1 MFNDIITLVEEKKAP
16 DEYGDLVVTKTERDV
31 FCEVQSIGMKEF
43 YQAHA
48 SGLQP
53 EIKFLIADYY
63 DYNNEQIVIYEGR
76 RYHVLR
82 TYRVEHELEI
92 VCYTEVNS

>member
-1 MFNDIITLVEEKKAP
+1 MFNDIITLVDEKKSP
-16 DEYGDLVVTKTERDV
+16 DEYGDLIVETIERDV

-53 EIKFLIADYY
+53 EIKFLLADYL

-82 TYRVEHELEI
+82 TYRTEHEIEI
-92 VCYTEVNS
+92 VCYTEVNK